1 MKRNY
6 EFSAFV
12 LAMASVFVM
21 AMPQDASAQGYLK
34 ALPKA
39 AKNFTRVGVIS
50 GYRAA
55 KGYDNAVRNARLNS
69 NLNRQAR
76 LSHINNGVAVG
87 GVKANAVKVLPDT
100 SKNKT
105 KKTGVKRNPK
115 AKQAKVEAQKKKDV
129 LDRESLY
136 ARAISALLD
145 DKNKEFVSLI
155 RRSSDAQY
163 APAQYAYAMSNL
175 ERCEGRERYK
185 WLELVRRSADA
196 GYGQACAYISAL
208 YDWYGS
214 EGNFENNKDSA
225 YVWARRASD
234 LGSKDG
240 HLLAASYAFERGDTL
255 QGVKY
260 MERAYAYEFRLDSLY
275 TEYYGERSLNYCL
288 VYYEDTH
295 SCASWL
301 APDMYDN
308 LLSWRV
314 LNAKTEAEHQACYD
328 LAQYVSDELFTSY
341 SSLVLANYCMGF
353 GNLMPA
359 APEGVVMHLE
369 EASEEIPMAT
379 AKLADCYYA
388 GYGVERDSVYAMSL
402 YRDAAERGSAEAMYM
417 LTFLYNDAECYDSVR
432 EWGMRPEL
440 ADSADIQYVVGC
452 SYYNEEEYKKSIDYF
467 VRAAEGGNVYGK
479 WMAYVVYATI
489 LCDEDKAFEYVRQAA
504 EAGYPDAM
512 NDLAICYLNADH
524 VDRDVAKALQLFGQA
539 KDAGYLPAYNN
550 LGCVYYAKKSEY
562 GMKPD
567 RKRAARYWYEGA
579 EKGDPNSMF
588 NYAECQIKGKY
599 GVAKNKAEGYGLMR
613 KAAEAGSENAVIF
626 LDMEGK

>member
-6 EFSAFV
+6 DLSAFV

-21 AMPQDASAQGYLK
+21 ALPQNASAQGFLK
-34 ALPKA
+34 GLPRA
-39 AKNFTRVGVIS
+39 AKNLTRVGVIS

-87 GVKANAVKVLPDT
+87 GVKNNAVNVVLDK

-115 AKQAKVEAQKKKDV
+115 AKQAKVEAQKKKDI
-129 LDRESLY
+129 LNREDLY
-136 ARAISALLD
+136 ARAMSALLD

-175 ERCEGRERYK
+175 ERCEGRERDK
-185 WLELVRRSADA
+185 WLELVRRSAD
-196 GYGQACAYISAL
+196 
-208 YDWYGS
+208 
-214 EGNFENNKDSA
+214 
-225 YVWARRASD
+225 
-234 LGSKDG
+234 
-240 HLLAASYAFERGDTL
+240 
-255 QGVKY
+255 
-260 MERAYAYEFRLDSLY
+260 
-275 TEYYGERSLNYCL
+275 
-288 VYYEDTH
+288 
-295 SCASWL
+295 
-301 APDMYDN
+301 
-308 LLSWRV
+308 
-314 LNAKTEAEHQACYD
+314 
-328 LAQYVSDELFTSY
+328 
-341 SSLVLANYCMGF
+341 
-353 GNLMPA
+353 
-359 APEGVVMHLE
+359 
-369 EASEEIPMAT
+369 
-379 AKLADCYYA
+379 
-388 GYGVERDSVYAMSL
+388 
-402 YRDAAERGSAEAMYM
+402 AMYM

-588 NYAECQIKGKY
+588 NYAKCQIKGKY
-599 GVAKNKAEGYGLMR
+599 GVAKNEAEGYGLMR
-613 KAAEAGSENAVIF
+613 KAAEAGSFYI
-626 LDMEGK
+626 K

>member
-21 AMPQDASAQGYLK
+21 AMPQDASAQGFLRV
-34 ALPKA
+34 LPKL
-39 AKNFTRVGVIS
+39 AKNLTRVGVIS
-50 GYRAA
+50 GYHAA
-55 KGYDNAVRNARLNS
+55 KGYDNAAQKARIKS
-69 NLNRQAR
+69 CMDCQAR
-76 LSHINNGVAVG
+76 LSHINNGVVVG
-87 GVKANAVKVLPDT
+87 GVKANSVNVLPDT

-105 KKTGVKRNPK
+105 KKTGVKRT
-115 AKQAKVEAQKKKDV
+115 AKTKQSKVDAQKKSDF
-129 LDRESLY
+129 LHREDLY

-145 DKNKEFVSLI
+145 DNRKEFASLI

-163 APAQYAYAMSNL
+163 APAQYAYAKSNL
-175 ERCEGRERYK
+175 ERCEGRERDK
-185 WLELVRRSADA
+185 WLELIRRSADA
-196 GYGQACAYISAL
+196 GCGSACAYISAL

-214 EGNFENNKDSA
+214 EGNFEENVDSA
-225 YVWARRASD
+225 YVWAKRASD
-234 LGSKDG
+234 LGSNDG
-240 HLLAASYAFERGDTL
+240 HLLAGSYALDRGDTL
-255 QGVKY
+255 QGMKY
-260 MERAYAYEFRLDSLY
+260 MERAYAYERRLDSLY
-275 TEYYGERSLNYCL
+275 TEYYRERSLNFCL
-288 VYYEDTH
+288 VYYEESH

-301 APDMYDN
+301 EPEMYDD

-314 LNAKTEAEHQACYD
+314 LNAKTEAEYQACYD
-328 LAQYVSDELFTSY
+328 LAQYVSDKLFTSY

-359 APEGVVMHLE
+359 TPEGVVMHLE
-369 EASEEIPMAT
+369 EATDEIPMAT
-379 AKLADCYYA
+379 KMLADCYYA
-388 GYGVERDSVYAMSL
+388 GYGVERDSVYALSL

-417 LTFLYNDAECYDSVR
+417 LTFLYFDADCYDSVR

-440 ADSADIQYVVGC
+440 ADSADIQYLVGC
-452 SYYNEEEYKKSIDYF
+452 SYYNEEDYKKSIDYF
-467 VRAAEGGNVYGK
+467 VRAAEGGSVYGK

-489 LCDEDKAFEYVRQAA
+489 LCDEDKAFEYVRKAA

-524 VDRDVAKALQLFGQA
+524 VDRDVAKALQLFEQA

-579 EKGDPNSMF
+579 EKGDPNSMS

-599 GVAKNKAEGYGLMR
+599 GVAKNEAEGYGLMR
-613 KAAEAGSENAVIF
+613 KAAEAGSENAIEF
-626 LDMEGK
+626 LDKMEM

>member
-55 KGYDNAVRNARLNS
+55 KDYDKAVRNARLNS

-87 GVKANAVKVLPDT
+87 GVKANAVNVLPDT

-175 ERCEGRERYK
+175 ERCEGRERDK
-185 WLELVRRSADA
+185 WLELVRRSAD
-196 GYGQACAYISAL
+196 
-208 YDWYGS
+208 
-214 EGNFENNKDSA
+214 
-225 YVWARRASD
+225 
-234 LGSKDG
+234 
-240 HLLAASYAFERGDTL
+240 
-255 QGVKY
+255 
-260 MERAYAYEFRLDSLY
+260 
-275 TEYYGERSLNYCL
+275 
-288 VYYEDTH
+288 
-295 SCASWL
+295 
-301 APDMYDN
+301 
-308 LLSWRV
+308 
-314 LNAKTEAEHQACYD
+314 
-328 LAQYVSDELFTSY
+328 
-341 SSLVLANYCMGF
+341 
-353 GNLMPA
+353 
-359 APEGVVMHLE
+359 
-369 EASEEIPMAT
+369 
-379 AKLADCYYA
+379 
-388 GYGVERDSVYAMSL
+388 
-402 YRDAAERGSAEAMYM
+402 AMYM

-599 GVAKNKAEGYGLMR
+599 GVAKNEAEGYGLMR

-626 LDMEGK
+626 LNMEGK

>member
-1 MKRNY
+1 
-6 EFSAFV
+6 
-12 LAMASVFVM
+12 MASVFVM

-87 GVKANAVKVLPDT
+87 GVKANAVNVLPDT

-129 LDRESLY
+129 LNRESLY

-175 ERCEGRERYK
+175 ERCEGRERDK

-196 GYGQACAYISAL
+196 GYGQACAYFSAL

-260 MERAYAYEFRLDSLY
+260 MER
-275 TEYYGERSLNYCL
+275 
-288 VYYEDTH
+288 
-295 SCASWL
+295 
-301 APDMYDN
+301 
-308 LLSWRV
+308 
-314 LNAKTEAEHQACYD
+314 
-328 LAQYVSDELFTSY
+328 
-341 SSLVLANYCMGF
+341 
-353 GNLMPA
+353 
-359 APEGVVMHLE
+359 
-369 EASEEIPMAT
+369 
-379 AKLADCYYA
+379 
-388 GYGVERDSVYAMSL
+388 DSVYALSL

-599 GVAKNKAEGYGLMR
+599 GVAKNEAEGYSLMR

-626 LDMEGK
+626 LNMEGK

>member
-1 MKRNY
+1 
-6 EFSAFV
+6 
-12 LAMASVFVM
+12 MASVFVM

-175 ERCEGRERYK
+175 ERCEGRERDK
-185 WLELVRRSADA
+185 WLELVRR
-196 GYGQACAYISAL
+196 
-208 YDWYGS
+208 
-214 EGNFENNKDSA
+214 
-225 YVWARRASD
+225 
-234 LGSKDG
+234 
-240 HLLAASYAFERGDTL
+240 
-255 QGVKY
+255 
-260 MERAYAYEFRLDSLY
+260 
-275 TEYYGERSLNYCL
+275 
-288 VYYEDTH
+288 
-295 SCASWL
+295 
-301 APDMYDN
+301 
-308 LLSWRV
+308 
-314 LNAKTEAEHQACYD
+314 
-328 LAQYVSDELFTSY
+328 
-341 SSLVLANYCMGF
+341 
-353 GNLMPA
+353 
-359 APEGVVMHLE
+359 
-369 EASEEIPMAT
+369 
-379 AKLADCYYA
+379 
-388 GYGVERDSVYAMSL
+388 
-402 YRDAAERGSAEAMYM
+402 SAEAMYM

-599 GVAKNKAEGYGLMR
+599 GVAKNEVEGYGLMR

-626 LDMEGK
+626 LNMEGK